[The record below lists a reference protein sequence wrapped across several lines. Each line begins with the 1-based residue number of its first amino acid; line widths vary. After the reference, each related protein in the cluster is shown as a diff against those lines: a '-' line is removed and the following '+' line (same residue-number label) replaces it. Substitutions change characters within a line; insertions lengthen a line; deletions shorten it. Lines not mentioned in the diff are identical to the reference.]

1 MAVSFAD
8 ERCTRTA
15 QTVAHF
21 VVVVVVGGS
30 LVFNLE
36 PTSSPRWCI
45 PIY

>member
-21 VVVVVVGGS
+21 VVVVVGGS

-36 PTSSPRWCI
+36 PTSSPR
-45 PIY
+45 